1 MSRRF
6 ALIAAACLFVA
17 SIPSSTVAQQA
28 SKPSTAAPTTAT
40 PPAPAKFV
48 PPIKGQGTV
57 EFMQGKPQR
66 VKGEI
71 VTKFKLRNTSKGAI
85 ALLTVDELWYNT
97 KRELASNGTYKHR
110 AHLQPGEIIEFEI
123 KSPEKPDLYSNNLMF
138 KHANGTIDAKRV
150 SKLQ

>member
-1 MSRRF
+1 MNRRSAF
-6 ALIAAACLFVA
+6 IAAACVFVA
-17 SIPSSTVAQQA
+17 SMPSFVFSQAQKPAST
-28 SKPSTAAPTTAT
+28 APTTTA
-40 PPAPAKFV
+40 PAAPAKFI

-57 EFMQGKPQR
+57 DFMQSKPQR

-71 VTKFKLRNTSKGAI
+71 VTKFRLKNTSKGAI
-85 ALLTVDELWYNT
+85 ALLSVDELWYNT

-123 KSPEKPDLYSNNLMF
+123 KSPEKPDLYRNNLVF

-150 SKLQ
+150 TKLQ